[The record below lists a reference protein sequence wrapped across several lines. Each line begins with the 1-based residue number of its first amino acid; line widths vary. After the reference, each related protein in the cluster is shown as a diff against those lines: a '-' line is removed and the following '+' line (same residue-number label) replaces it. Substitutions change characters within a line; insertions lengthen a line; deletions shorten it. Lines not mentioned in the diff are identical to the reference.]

1 MRAKSFFAILVL
13 AVLAG
18 PALAQQASTGP
29 VPADIYCSG
38 TVTTEAVPTD
48 TYVITG
54 EQSNYK
60 VTFQQGDL
68 VYINRG
74 SGQGVKVGDEF
85 LVSRHVKDLLK
96 FKWFSQQPWL
106 LRAMGKVWEDQG
118 RLRVVHVDANVST
131 AEIVYSC
138 SYMQRGDIV
147 QPALER
153 PVPQYKQVSEFN
165 RFAPVSGRPVGMVVT
180 MKEFFQAGGAGDV
193 VYVNLGNSQGVKVGD
208 YLRIFRYQGIQNESA
223 YQTWRQS
230 FRVYGFG
237 SVPLSYNWENVPREI
252 IGEGI
257 VLRVTPNAAT
267 VLVTLSLRE
276 VFAGDYVE
284 IE

>member
-1 MRAKSFFAILVL
+1 MRVKSLFVFVL
-13 AVLAG
+13 LTVLAG
-18 PALAQQASTGP
+18 AATAQHSSTGP
-29 VPADIYCSG
+29 VEAEVYCSG
-38 TVTTEAVPTD
+38 MVTSEAVPLD
-48 TYVITG
+48 TYLITG

-68 VYINRG
+68 VYINKG
-74 SGQGVKVGDEF
+74 SSQAVKVGDEF
-85 LVSRHVKDLLK
+85 LVSRHVSDPLK
-96 FKWFSQQPWL
+96 YRWFSQQPWL
-106 LRAMGKVWEDQG
+106 MRAMGKAWADLG
-118 RLRVVHVDANVST
+118 RLRVVHVDANVAT

-147 QPALER
+147 QLFRER
-153 PVPQYKQVSEFN
+153 PAPQYKQTAEFN

-180 MKEFFQAGGAGDV
+180 MKGFSQVGGTGDV

-208 YLRIFRYQGIQNESA
+208 YMRIFRYQGVQHESA

-237 SVPLSYNWENVPREI
+237 SVPLSYNWESVPREI

-257 VLRVTPNAAT
+257 VLRVTPNAT
-267 VLVTLSLRE
+267 TLLVTLSLRE
-276 VFAGDYVE
+276 VYAGDYVE
-284 IE
+284 IQ